1 MIKTIKE
8 KIKLISATGFVI
20 FLFLLVAFLTYNIA
34 EPNVYDFMVKNVFVN
49 KLPFD
54 NQKQL
59 YGSDDIVL
67 VVIDAKTNEK
77 YRWPWK
83 RDLNCKMYE
92 YFLNYTQ
99 PKVIVNDSILT
110 TLDRD
115 NPVSDKKYFA
125 TIKKFDNLVVGFM
138 PKIFPWE
145 DDENGEAYENDFAQ
159 KFGIKVENEMSSEN
173 ILYNSMIKSPK
184 EYLASVKHMGSVFF
198 PFGYLNRNISGWA
211 YDEKGR
217 TQEPLIISNFGIYP
231 SLGMS
236 AFLISENYPKLL
248 LKDTTLEIKEPVNRK
263 IKLLNKTFLYNNF
276 QNVKFQTVS
285 VPTRYYKFYENG
297 YSHKKYSAVDIMDSY
312 DNIISGKKPI
322 IDPEEFKDKFV
333 LIGANV
339 PQGNGLNDN
348 KSTPVAVNHPGIDIQ
363 ATALDNILHNDFMK
377 IIPDWVNRIIC
388 ILGILLVFFE
398 IKTLNLIKSVL
409 CTLLIIFG
417 YIFAGM
423 GCFYFG
429 YVINI
434 ITPVVMF
441 VLTTIFAYTYKYFLE
456 NKTKEKVKTAMGKYM
471 SKDVMQDVVKN
482 IDNLGLGGKKS
493 VVTVL
498 FSDIRGFT
506 SLSEKMQAQQVSEL
520 LNEYFTE
527 MEPVITKYNGIINKF
542 IGDAIMA
549 IFGEPIQDEEHVKN
563 AVKCGYEM
571 LEKVEKLNRKWAREK
586 KPEIE
591 IGIGINTGEVF
602 VGNIGSVNRMEY
614 TVIGDTVN
622 LASRLESYN
631 KVYKTKMLISPAVYK
646 EVKEFTDALKIP
658 EVRIRG
664 KANKMDIYEVLR
676 VNLKKDK
683 NS

>member
-1 MIKTIKE
+1 MIKKIKE
-8 KIKLISATGFVI
+8 KLKLIFAIGVI
-20 FLFLLVAFLTYNIA
+20 AVLFIFVAFLTYNFA
-34 EPNVYDFMVKNVFVN
+34 EPKVYDFMVRNVFVN
-49 KLPFD
+49 RLPFD
-54 NQKQL
+54 NQKQI

-67 VVIDAKTNEK
+67 VVVDEKTNEK

-83 RDLNCKMYE
+83 RDLNCKIFE
-92 YFLNYTQ
+92 YFLNCAN
-99 PKVIVNDSILT
+99 PKMVVDDSILT
-110 TLDRD
+110 TLDGD
-115 NPVSDKKYFA
+115 NPQSDKKYFD
-125 TIKKFDNLVVGFM
+125 TLKKLDNLVVGFM
-138 PKIFPWE
+138 PNIFTWE
-145 DDENGEAYENDFAQ
+145 DEKNGKAYEKYFAD
-159 KFGIKVENEMSSEN
+159 KFGLN
-173 ILYNSMIKSPK
+173 ITDKTTPAEILFNSMLKSPK
-184 EYLASVKHMGSVFF
+184 EYLESVKNTGSV
-198 PFGYLNRNISGWA
+198 YLPLGSINRNISDWA
-211 YDEKGR
+211 FDEISR
-217 TQEPLIISNFGIYP
+217 TQELLIIGNNAVYP

-236 AFLISENYPKLL
+236 AFLASENNPSII
-248 LKDTTLEIKEPVNRK
+248 LKDKVIKIGEPANQE
-263 IKLLNKTFLYNNF
+263 IKLLNKTFLYNNL
-276 QNVKFQTVS
+276 QKIEFQTVS
-285 VPTRYYKFYENG
+285 VPTRYYKFYDNG

-312 DNIISGKKPI
+312 DNLIKGKPPVI
-322 IDPEEFKDKFV
+322 NPAEFEGKFV

-339 PQGNGLNDN
+339 PAGNGLNDN

-363 ATALDNILHNDFMK
+363 ATALDNIIHNDFMK
-377 IIPDWVNRIIC
+377 VIPDWANLIIC
-388 ILGILLVFFE
+388 ILGILIVFSAIRLF
-398 IKTLNLIKSVL
+398 NLTKSVL
-409 CTLLIIFG
+409 CTLLINFG

-423 GCFYFG
+423 VCFYYG

-441 VLTTIFAYTYKYFLE
+441 IMTTVFAYTYKYFLE
-456 NKTKEKVKTAMGKYM
+456 NKTKEKVTNAMSKYM
-471 SKDVMQDVVKN
+471 SKNVMQDVVKN

-506 SLSEKMQAQQVSEL
+506 SLSEKMPAQQVSEL

-527 MEPVITKYNGIINKF
+527 MEPIITKYNGIINKF

-549 IFGEPIQDEEHVKN
+549 IFGEPIQDENHVQN

-571 LEKVEKLNRKWAREK
+571 LEKVEKLNRKWAVEK

-631 KVYKTKMLISPAVYK
+631 KVYKTKMLISPSVYK
-646 EVKEFTDALKIP
+646 EVKTFTDALKIP

-676 VNLKKDK
+676 VNSNKD
-683 NS
+683 